1 MAGVHV
7 GPVDHIHSP
16 LPSFG
21 LLLTLAYQHLYV
33 STNRHILASLPLHYN
48 QSKTPLF
55 TLTLPAVVSCTSTS
69 TNYIYQSFLRRS
81 AFVLLRHVRLQPSLD
96 SIFLMLL
103 AYMSTKYTM
112 GPASATT
119 IQAHCLTSATIDKKQ
134 ERVSQGE
141 ETCR

>member
-33 STNRHILASLPLHYN
+33 STNRHILASLPPHYN
-48 QSKTPLF
+48 QSKFKISPF
-55 TLTLPAVVSCTSTS
+55 ILTLPALVSCT
-69 TNYIYQSFLRRS
+69 RRS
-81 AFVLLRHVRLQPSLD
+81 NEYNSSHFSALLHLIYCDMYYWFVYKKCPQPSLD

-103 AYMSTKYTM
+103 AYMSTKYTL
-112 GPASATT
+112 GILSFQATLFT
-119 IQAHCLTSATIDKKQ
+119 RCN
-134 ERVSQGE
+134 
-141 ETCR
+141 